1 MFKAEISSCAGYLQ
15 STEVFD
21 SEEEEARE
29 DAMIIIDSYINDW
42 ITDGTCREDERDLI
56 REQFDISI
64 VKE

>member
-1 MFKAEISSCAGYLQ
+1 MFKTEISSCAGYLQ

-21 SEEEEARE
+21 SEEEARE

>member
-21 SEEEEARE
+21 SEEEARE

-42 ITDGTCREDERDLI
+42 IIDGT
-56 REQFDISI
+56 
-64 VKE
+64 